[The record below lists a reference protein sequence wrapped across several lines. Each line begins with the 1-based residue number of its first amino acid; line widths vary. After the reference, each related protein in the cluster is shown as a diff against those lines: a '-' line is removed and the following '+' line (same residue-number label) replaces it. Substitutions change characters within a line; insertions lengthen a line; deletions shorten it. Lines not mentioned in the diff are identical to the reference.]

1 MTAPTKDRRT
11 TNEERC
17 ARKGLNET
25 GRIYRS
31 VRRPEHR
38 AESSEQES
46 EWWILPH
53 VRPSNSI
60 NLRSCRDVVATGWLF
75 GKWCKAPWE
84 TIGRTELWVYVDDRR
99 PIGLQSLG
107 THRLSHE
114 LSTNDRC
121 SLDKICWLIGRRK
134 KGHTHRP
141 QRQKCNSRTTKKY
154 RTANLHHSIHTRA
167 LV

>member
-11 TNEERC
+11 ANEEDC

-25 GRIYRS
+25 GGIYRS

-60 NLRSCRDVVATGWLF
+60 NLRSGRDVVATGWLF

-84 TIGRTELWVYVDDRR
+84 TIGRAELRIDVDDRR
-99 PIGLQSLG
+99 PIGLQCLWRYGVSDEI
-107 THRLSHE
+107 TAK
-114 LSTNDRC
+114 NRC
-121 SLDKICWLIGRRK
+121 ALDEIRRFV
-134 KGHTHRP
+134 G
-141 QRQKCNSRTTKKY
+141 
-154 RTANLHHSIHTRA
+154 
-167 LV
+167 